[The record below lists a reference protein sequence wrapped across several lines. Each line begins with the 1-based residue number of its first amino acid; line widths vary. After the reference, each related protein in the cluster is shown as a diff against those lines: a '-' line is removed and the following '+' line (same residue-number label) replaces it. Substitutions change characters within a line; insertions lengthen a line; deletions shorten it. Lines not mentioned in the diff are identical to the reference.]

1 MKGLR
6 AWPRNARWL
15 LLLATAALALAA
27 VGHVTTFR
35 IVGRHHFGVFTFWA
49 EARQCVAV
57 AQITPANWPM
67 IAEDKLRQ
75 LDCVL
80 QVGDLDTTIE
90 ANYQRRNAYLAELRA
105 RGVQEVA
112 LQVQRGD
119 RLFSVQ
125 VPIGVY
131 TAKNVLEITI
141 VLALSG
147 LSLGVLGLLVL
158 AAAPDVE
165 ANRVWAAFLFL
176 GLLVLG
182 GAINGYDDHLFRYTY
197 DFLAIMGPRPW
208 LGALLFQLA
217 FVFPKPFLQG
227 RWRLIRYLW
236 YLPALVVF
244 LGFLRLYGGF
254 ILGSPWLSD
263 LEVWANHGVTLIF
276 GSGVLVLLLRSLYII
291 LRHASQRY
299 TWQAVFIIAGWLLAL
314 PISFL
319 EMILN
324 LLGLNWLLGG
334 VTNLTLM
341 FWVVPGATLIAYG
354 MLRYQSFA
362 YRGAALNALVIL
374 LMSATLTQVYSLF
387 ISRRGWDGV
396 QFATVWGG
404 VLLATLFWYI
414 DSPLRRGFRRLFV
427 RHEFDYQIADR
438 FSRRLN
444 EVSGVEATLRTAV
457 AELQSGLEVA
467 WAAVQAASR
476 PGQLWLAEMDAPQPA
491 MLAAGGL
498 DLAAHLPSP
507 PVHEQALLQ
516 QAERLGQVWIGPR
529 ISAEPFDEQDTDL
542 AGLLAQELARAL
554 AVHAQIEGLE
564 RVPGLI
570 LAAVEADRKRIG
582 QDLHDGVLQFMGA
595 IPLDL
600 DRAGALATKDPN
612 AAQAILERAIER
624 AIHISQDTRAIVY
637 DLSPP
642 GLAHSGLLSQTRLY
656 VQQACHSHGV
666 ALDWQEEPA
675 GWADLSEERAL
686 QVYRIVQQGV
696 GNALEHGRPT
706 RVQVCF
712 GREDGQLLL
721 EIGDDG
727 VGFEPERS
735 GLRTG
740 LGLISMQERARA
752 IGGRLRIESAPGR
765 GTKVRLRLPAL
776 G

>member
-6 AWPRNARWL
+6 SWPANARWL
-15 LLLATAALALAA
+15 LLLAVAALALTV

-49 EARQCVAV
+49 EARQCVSV
-57 AQITPANWPM
+57 AQITPATWPM
-67 IAEDKLRQ
+67 IADDKLRQ

-125 VPIGVY
+125 APIGVY

-254 ILGSPWLSD
+254 ILGDPWLSN
-263 LEVWANHGVTLIF
+263 LEVWVNHGVTLIF

-319 EMILN
+319 EMILS

-334 VTNLTLM
+334 ITNLTLM
-341 FWVVPGATLIAYG
+341 FWVVPGATLIAYA

-362 YRGAALNALVIL
+362 YRGAALNVLVIL

-444 EVSGVEATLRTAV
+444 EVSGVEATLRTAA

-467 WAAVQAASR
+467 WAAVQAAS
-476 PGQLWLAEMDAPQPA
+476 PA
-491 MLAAGGL
+491 GAAVAGRDGSGAAGGAQGRGAGC
-498 DLAAHLPSP
+498 DGPAPFGPGASAAFAAESDPAGPDVDRPAHLC
-507 PVHEQALLQ
+507 
-516 QAERLGQVWIGPR
+516 
-529 ISAEPFDEQDTDL
+529 
-542 AGLLAQELARAL
+542 RA
-554 AVHAQIEGLE
+554 V
-564 RVPGLI
+564 R
-570 LAAVEADRKRIG
+570 
-582 QDLHDGVLQFMGA
+582 
-595 IPLDL
+595 
-600 DRAGALATKDPN
+600 RAGYRCGRAAGARTGAGVGCSRSNRGPGAGARPDPGSGGDGS
-612 AAQAILERAIER
+612 QAHRSGSARRRA
-624 AIHISQDTRAIVY
+624 AIHGRH
-637 DLSPP
+637 SP
-642 GLAHSGLLSQTRLY
+642 GSGSSR
-656 VQQACHSHGV
+656 G
-666 ALDWQEEPA
+666 A
-675 GWADLSEERAL
+675 GD
-686 QVYRIVQQGV
+686 Q
-696 GNALEHGRPT
+696 RP
-706 RVQVCF
+706 RQ
-712 GREDGQLLL
+712 
-721 EIGDDG
+721 
-727 VGFEPERS
+727 
-735 GLRTG
+735 
-740 LGLISMQERARA
+740 
-752 IGGRLRIESAPGR
+752 RLRPSWNGRSNGPSTSARTPAPSSTTSARRAWRTAACSARPGSMCSR
-765 GTKVRLRLPAL
+765 PATATAWPWS
-776 G
+776 GRRSPRAGRI